1 MAALPS
7 SGLLRR
13 RPGLTGIAAA
23 LIPLLL
29 LLAALAPACAPAAGK
44 DAAAA
49 LTREQAVG
57 QMLLVGFRGTELTDP
72 AAAML
77 RDIQPGGVI
86 LFDRDGPS
94 GGELA
99 RNITDWAQLQAL
111 TAQLQEQAAIPYFIA
126 IDAEGG
132 YVNRL
137 KEKYGFALKV
147 PTAQKLGARPAAET
161 AALAGQLAAEM
172 RAVGLNWN
180 LAPVVDVNV
189 NPESPAIGAIE
200 RSFSADPAVV
210 TAQAQAFSGAMRQ
223 RQVIP
228 TLKHFPGHG
237 SAAGDTHLGVT
248 DVTATYR
255 RELELAPYRELIA
268 GGYAD
273 AIMTAHIVN
282 RRLDAAG
289 RPATLSPAIIDGLLR
304 QELGF
309 AGVVVSDDMQMG
321 AIVAQYGPADAAI
334 AAVQAGVDVILL
346 ANQQG
351 DYDLQRVY
359 GVRDALLQAVAN
371 GVIPEERIYQ
381 SAERILALK
390 ERYGLR

>member
-1 MAALPS
+1 MDAFPS
-7 SGLLRR
+7 TRPCRR
-13 RPGLTGIAAA
+13 RYWLTRAAVA
-23 LIPLLL
+23 LALLL
-29 LLAALAPACAPAAGK
+29 LVASAPACQLLNSK

-49 LTREQAVG
+49 LTLEQAVG
-57 QMLLVGFRGTELTDP
+57 QMLLVGFRGETVEEP
-72 AAAML
+72 AAALL

-94 GGELA
+94 GGELV
-99 RNITDWAQLQAL
+99 RNITSRAQLQAL
-111 TAQLQEQAAIPYFIA
+111 TAQLQEPAAIPYFIA

-137 KEKYGFALKV
+137 KEKYGFTLKV

-161 AALAGQLAAEM
+161 AALAGQLAEEM

-200 RSFSADPAVV
+200 RSFSPDPAIV
-210 TAQAQAFSGAMRQ
+210 AAHAQAFSDAMRQ

-237 SAAGDTHLGVT
+237 SAAGDTHLGVA
-248 DVTATYR
+248 DVTATYD
-255 RELELAPYRELIA
+255 RELELAPYRELID

-282 RRLDAAG
+282 RNLDAAA
-289 RPATLSPAIIDGLLR
+289 RPATLSPAIISGLLR

-309 AGVVVSDDMQMG
+309 AGVVVSDDMQMA
-321 AIVAQYGPADAAI
+321 AIVAEYGPEEAAI

-351 DYDLQRVY
+351 DYDRQRVY
-359 GVRDALLQAVAN
+359 RVRDALLQAVAD
-371 GVIPEERIYQ
+371 GVLTEERIYQ
-381 SAERILALK
+381 SAARILALK